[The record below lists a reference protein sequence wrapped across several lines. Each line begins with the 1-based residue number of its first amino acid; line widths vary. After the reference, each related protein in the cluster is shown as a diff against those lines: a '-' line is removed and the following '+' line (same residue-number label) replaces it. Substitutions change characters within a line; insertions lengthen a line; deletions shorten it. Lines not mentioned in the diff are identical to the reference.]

1 MDHASSTEVYYHQ
14 TPRCVLLMCQNQQSE
29 SKEWTLVMKEEKTEG
44 SFSKFTD
51 QEEGWLWKGMEVI
64 FYDLCVWPI
73 FVFIVGT
80 FEKEFLATILMTCW
94 LCFNQPEYWYGLLAA
109 ADIAL
114 SVSVIMS

>member
-51 QEEGWLWKGMEVI
+51 QEEG
-64 FYDLCVWPI
+64 
-73 FVFIVGT
+73 
-80 FEKEFLATILMTCW
+80 
-94 LCFNQPEYWYGLLAA
+94 
-109 ADIAL
+109 
-114 SVSVIMS
+114 